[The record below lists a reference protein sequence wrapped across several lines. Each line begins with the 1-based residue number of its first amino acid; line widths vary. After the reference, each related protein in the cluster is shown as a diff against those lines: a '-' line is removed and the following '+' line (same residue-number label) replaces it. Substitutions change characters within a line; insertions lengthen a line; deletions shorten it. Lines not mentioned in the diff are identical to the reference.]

1 MKYCKVSRKKILVEE
16 LAALLLWFVISIFPF
31 IYIDTFSFWWWAVL
45 LPPLVLYLGAA
56 LFYIPASYRNT
67 CYLINT
73 SKVIYQRGVII
84 RRQQIMARKR
94 IVYVTLMRTP
104 LTPLFHTADVI
115 VRATGATIVIKY
127 LDLNRAKEIVR
138 FLAPGNEL

>member
-56 LFYIPASYRNT
+56 LFYIPAAYRNT

-73 SKVIYQRGVII
+73 SKVIYQSCLLYTSFP
-84 RRQQIMARKR
+84 A
-94 IVYVTLMRTP
+94 
-104 LTPLFHTADVI
+104 PLFPARSRDCELAHPCQRRLLGVHIDRRVC
-115 VRATGATIVIKY
+115 VRRPR
-127 LDLNRAKEIVR
+127 DQN
-138 FLAPGNEL
+138 